1 MSSRSQL
8 RVGDLIRKN
17 ARNHPE
23 RVAAWLAG
31 RTLTYRELNER
42 ANQIGWAL
50 RELGIGHGDRIVSW
64 ADTCLDVLPLFVA
77 AAKIGAVFAPLNARL
92 AAAEALPIVRM
103 ARPGILIADSD
114 HLAAAR
120 EVGEAVGL
128 AKIGSIGPAE
138 AIADI
143 TRFVPGELPAR
154 IEEIDEPALDE
165 TDPHVIF
172 FTSGSTGLP
181 KGVIL
186 THRANYLRTYQ
197 GVFLA
202 EPERSVCMFPLF
214 HMAGFTLALSAWQT
228 QGEIAFVMSA
238 TAEEI
243 LGAVDARRANRL
255 YCIPAVW
262 NRILEVDPASF
273 DTSHLR
279 YVDTGTSATP
289 IDLLHALKQRFP
301 TSVLRVYYGSTET
314 GSATALLDADVLRKP
329 GSVGQP
335 SPGVELRIGEGGEI
349 QLRSLLLMEG
359 YFDNPEASAEALRDG
374 WYCTGDI
381 GELDDEGFLSVVGR
395 VKELIR
401 TGGEA
406 VAPSEVE
413 AVLAGHP
420 GIREVAIVGIP
431 DPLWGEVV
439 CAVAVPESGV
449 ELVLA
454 DLQQTCDAQLA
465 GFKRPRRLEIVDIL
479 PRTPATGQV
488 QRMLLVEQILARPSH
503 SGGQG

>member
-1 MSSRSQL
+1 MSSSSQL

-17 ARNHPE
+17 AQTHPR

-31 RTLTYRELNER
+31 QTLAYRELNEQ

-50 RELGIGHGDRIVSW
+50 RELGIGHGDRIVTW

-77 AAKIGAVFAPLNARL
+77 AAKLGAVFAPLNARL
-92 AAAEALPIVRM
+92 GVAEALPIVRM
-103 ARPGILIADSD
+103 ARPSILIADRE
-114 HLAAAR
+114 HLAAAL
-120 EVGEAVGL
+120 EIGESVGL
-128 AKIGSIGPAE
+128 SRIASVGDAEAMPKVTRVVPAE
-138 AIADI
+138 
-143 TRFVPGELPAR
+143 LPKR
-154 IEEIDEPALDE
+154 VEEIEEPALGE
-165 TDPHVIF
+165 ADPHVIF

-186 THRANYLRTYQ
+186 SHRANYLRTYQ
-197 GVFLA
+197 GVFPS

-214 HMAGFTLALSAWQT
+214 HMAAFTLALAAWQT
-228 QGEIAFVMSA
+228 QGEIAFVTSA
-238 TAEEI
+238 AAEEI
-243 LGAVDARRANRL
+243 LAAVDARRANRL

-262 NRILEVDPASF
+262 NRILEVDPERF

-279 YVDTGTSATP
+279 YIDTGTSATP
-289 IDLLHALKQRFP
+289 IELLRALKRRFP
-301 TSVLRVYYGSTET
+301 GGLLRVYYGSTET

-335 SPGVELRIGEGGEI
+335 SPGVELRIAEGGEI
-349 QLRSLLLMEG
+349 QLRSPLLMDG
-359 YFDNPEASAEALRDG
+359 YFDNPEATALALRDG

-381 GELDDEGFLSVVGR
+381 GDLDDDGCLSVIGR
-395 VKELIR
+395 LKELIR

-413 AVLAGHP
+413 AVLADHP

-431 DPLWGEVV
+431 DPQWGELV
-439 CAVAVPESGV
+439 CAAVVPEPGV
-449 ELVLA
+449 DLVLA
-454 DLQQTCDAQLA
+454 DLQKTCDAQLA
-465 GFKRPRRLEIVDIL
+465 GFKRPRRLEIMDAL

-488 QRMLLVEQILARPSH
+488 QRMLLVEQILARPSGP
-503 SGGQG
+503 SDE

>member
-1 MSSRSQL
+1 MSSHSQL
-8 RVGDLIRKN
+8 QVGDLIRKN
-17 ARNHPE
+17 AQHHPE

-31 RTLTYRELNER
+31 RTLTYRELNEQ
-42 ANQIGWAL
+42 ANRIGWAL
-50 RELGIGHGDRIVSW
+50 RELGIGHGDRIVTW
-64 ADTCLDVLPLFVA
+64 ADTCLEVLPLFVA

-92 AAAEALPIVRM
+92 GIAEAQPIVRM
-103 ARPGILIADSD
+103 ARPSILIADPD
-114 HLAAAR
+114 HLAGAI
-120 EVGEAVGL
+120 EIGEALGPM
-128 AKIGSIGPAE
+128 KIGSIGPAE
-138 AIADI
+138 VTADVA
-143 TRFVPGELPAR
+143 RLVPSELPER

-165 TDPHVIF
+165 GDPQVIF

-186 THRANYLRTYQ
+186 THRVNYLRTYQ

-214 HMAGFTLALSAWQT
+214 HMAGFTLALAAWQT

-238 TAEEI
+238 SAEEI
-243 LGAVDARRANRL
+243 LGAVDARQANRL

-262 NRILEVDPASF
+262 NRILEVDPVRF

-279 YVDTGTSATP
+279 YIDTGTSATP
-289 IDLLHALKQRFP
+289 IDLLRALKQRFP

-314 GSATALLDADVLRKP
+314 GSVTSLLDADVLRKP

-335 SPGVELRIGEGGEI
+335 SPGVELRIGDGGEI
-349 QLRSLLLMEG
+349 QLRSPLLMEG
-359 YFDNPEASAEALRDG
+359 YFDDPEATAEALRDG

-381 GELDDEGFLSVVGR
+381 GELDDEGYLSVVGR

-413 AVLAGHP
+413 AVLASHS

-431 DPLWGEVV
+431 DPQWGEVV
-439 CAVAVPESGV
+439 CAVVVPEPGLD
-449 ELVLA
+449 LVLA
-454 DLQQTCDAQLA
+454 DLQKTCDTQLA
-465 GFKRPRRLEIVDIL
+465 AFKRPRRLEIVDVL

-488 QRMLLVEQILARPSH
+488 QRMLLVEQILARSP
-503 SGGQG
+503 Q